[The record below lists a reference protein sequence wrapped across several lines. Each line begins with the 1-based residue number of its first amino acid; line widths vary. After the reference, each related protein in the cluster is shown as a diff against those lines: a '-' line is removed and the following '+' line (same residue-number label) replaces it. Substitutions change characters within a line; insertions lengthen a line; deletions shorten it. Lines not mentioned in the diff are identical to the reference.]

1 VALFDWV
8 TNPYALQN
16 VALAAMLAIGVQ
28 ISLRTGSFSL
38 AAIGFYGIGAYTAA
52 HLVKSGQST
61 VLAILAGIAIS
72 VVVAWL
78 LARLLLRLRDL
89 YLAMATLA
97 FDLLVGVVALNW
109 TSVTGGPLGIYA
121 IPSTVST
128 TTIVVLL
135 VVVIAVAAA
144 LELGVGGRASVV
156 VREDDQLAQSLGIDP
171 DRYRRFGFVLSA
183 AVGALAGALYALCN
197 FAINPGIVGF
207 DAVIATLA
215 MVIVGGYTS
224 WFGALI
230 GSILLVQLPLQLS
243 GIGTWWPAVY
253 GAALLFIAV
262 YAPGGIVGLVGKL
275 IDLGRRA
282 LAHPEA
288 SGQGAT

>member
-1 VALFDWV
+1 MVLFDWV
-8 TNPYALQN
+8 TNSYALQN
-16 VALAAMLAIGVQ
+16 LALAAMLAIGVQ

-38 AAIGFYGIGAYTAA
+38 TAIGFYGIGAYTAA
-52 HLVKSGQST
+52 HLAKSGHST
-61 VLAILAGIAIS
+61 VLAILAGVVLS
-72 VVVAWL
+72 VVLAWL

-121 IPSTVST
+121 IPKAVST
-128 TTIVVLL
+128 TAIVVLL
-135 VVVIAVAAA
+135 VVVIIVVAA

-156 VREDDQLAQSLGIDP
+156 VREDDQLAQSLGLHP

-183 AVGALAGALYALCN
+183 AVGALAGALYALSN
-197 FAINPGIVGF
+197 FSINPDIVGF

-224 WFGALI
+224 WFGALL
-230 GSILLVQLPLQLS
+230 GAFLLVQLPLQLS
-243 GIGTWWPAVY
+243 GIGKWWPAVY

-262 YAPGGIVGLVGKL
+262 YAPGGIVGLLASAVGR
-275 IDLGRRA
+275 GRRA
-282 LAHPEA
+282 LTRSET